1 MLCASRTFAPLSVV
15 ALALLL
21 ALPAA
26 ARAGTIT
33 ETINF
38 TATGAFT
45 ASGSYT
51 ITFDPTLTYTND
63 TTDITVN
70 SFSDSVITAPVPAGF
85 DLFSG
90 GTLYIGGILNGVS
103 TIESG
108 TDDYV
113 LVILSATTTAPTFGQ
128 FDTTSASQVLPGL
141 GYEQDLTGTVSLG
154 ATPEPSSLVLL
165 GTGVLGLAGA
175 ARRRLAAHSRLLR
188 RTFR

>member
-51 ITFDPTLTYTND
+51 ITFDPTLTYTDD

-85 DLFSG
+85 DLISG
-90 GTLYIGGILNGVS
+90 GTLYIGGILNGVGA
-103 TIESG
+103 IAPG
-108 TDDYV
+108 TDDYA
-113 LVILSATTTAPTFGQ
+113 LAILSATTTAPMFVFFFTS
-128 FDTTSASQVLPGL
+128 SASQALPG
-141 GYEQDLTGTVSLG
+141 GVVQDDTGTVTLGG

-175 ARRRLAAHSRLLR
+175 ARRRLGRA
-188 RTFR
+188 